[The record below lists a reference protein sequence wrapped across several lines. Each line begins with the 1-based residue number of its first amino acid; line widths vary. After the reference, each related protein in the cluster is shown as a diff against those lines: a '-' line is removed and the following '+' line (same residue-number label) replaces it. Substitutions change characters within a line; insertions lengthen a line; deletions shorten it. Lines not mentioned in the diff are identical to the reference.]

1 MAAIHALGHPNS
13 PAPRTAWEPPELAQ
27 GGGSTAPAVTAVPA
41 ALPPNAPSIPVLAQ
55 GTGSDLI
62 VTWTAPAVDPAH
74 GAATGFALR
83 HSPAGVE
90 TWTVVQA
97 VSNPYELSDLP
108 SAAAVDV
115 QLQATNASGL
125 SMWSATATLITGV
138 TSSLPATSPVLPG
151 RPAAPVNCDAEPA
164 SVSTYSALPHI
175 PLAVCILAAPPGCAP
190 QRTPKSVRWD
200 SCIGAARLNLTGRRP
215 KLKMVRCSGWYSA
228 R

>member
-1 MAAIHALGHPNS
+1 MPRSSDRAATDQRMAAIHALGHPNS
-13 PAPRTAWEPPELAQ
+13 PAPQTAWDPPELAQ

-151 RPAAPVNCDAEPA
+151 RPAAPVRSLLPA
-164 SVSTYSALPHI
+164 RRCRIATLNQPLCRLTRRFRTYLWRSAYLLHLP
-175 PLAVCILAAPPGCAP
+175 
-190 QRTPKSVRWD
+190 
-200 SCIGAARLNLTGRRP
+200 GARR
-215 KLKMVRCSGWYSA
+215 RE
-228 R
+228 RQNR